1 MGGGS
6 PSSPPS
12 PLRGSPLLGGGRGLP
27 LSGGEGGCAPSWVEG
42 GGSPG
47 WGGGGEVVSPPGWG
61 APLVWGSGG
70 APLLAEMSLPW
81 VLEWLLCGDGCF
93 VWCSWAERRR
103 RKKFLVWFF
112 KAQVSSLGTNS
123 SCCDLRG
130 CLFSVVVDCTLGGL
144 REVAGGHV
152 YSLTP
157 QAYHL

>member
-6 PSSPPS
+6 PSSLPS

-27 LSGGEGGCAPSWVEG
+27 LSGGEGGVPP
-42 GGSPG
+42 PG
-47 WGGGGEVVSPPGWG
+47 WGGRGSVPPGWG

-130 CLFSVVVDCTLGGL
+130 CLCSVVVDCTLGGL